1 MAFGISQSVRSRA
14 VQVCTPS
21 LFHQATRSSRV
32 KDVCAQIEDALERKR
47 RGEISQEDYD
57 TMKTR
62 LKSQLPILTPHAT
75 FRNGRRLNAD
85 AIPSGLSIYDK
96 DHIPDPRGYWEE
108 KRKELRVKNPTVL
121 ERILLVHVT
130 PSLEGLRLVFIIP
143 DGMDLARAQ
152 RWMSEQ
158 LEDAEYDVCVK
169 DLARPSFIVP
179 EDYIL
184 YINEAELFKDR
195 ANLPQISQMNTDSF
209 SGKMSHT
216 DLTDGSS
223 QAKNAPSQVNTK
235 HYTLNINK
243 NDNRLSGDGGN
254 PALPAGTAIQ
264 PAQPGDSHDSDAH
277 HLSDTGEHQ
286 SNSKE
291 VKSEERRVVGSEE
304 RRVKSEESNGSAA
317 MSEQAEQSTAGQAE
331 QTEQSTAGQAEQA
344 IKEDLN
350 QGGLH
355 RTNDRNFRASESNDK
370 LAYLL
375 PSAAENHLD
384 NSVASEKTGEG
395 FDAPPTL
402 ERSGTEHRGG
412 AVTSPSLL
420 RSEGDWGSEVEPS
433 LAKEGRGGL
442 KTSSEQGEESEERRE
457 KLEETSSKDSTTQ
470 QAVEGVRGE
479 AFPSEYDGI
488 PYDDLVSKLVELLGG
503 EPQHGSRNSFIFT
516 LSCYL
521 RYLCDDNRDWI
532 KAVIPTFGEEKS
544 RAFATVDSACNRKQA
559 NRMPSIVRKAVSLC
573 QDEQARGR
581 AANYDTDDFGDI
593 ANPDSYFY
601 RIHEMPQKLPKLIK
615 LLISKT
621 PKIYQ
626 PAVAQ
631 AVFPPLGAHL
641 CDTRFR
647 YIDNVEHEA
656 TLMNI
661 LCAPTGSG
669 KESITQPINHI
680 MADIRLRDAEQR
692 ARERA
697 WKDECNSKGAN
708 KDRRDR
714 PEGLVIQEVNIDM
727 TNPAFVLR
735 MKEAE
740 NHFLYAK
747 VNELNLF
754 DALKG
759 KTNQHFR
766 IMELAFDLGNYGQD
780 RVGVQSVTETVK
792 VRFNWN
798 ACCTP
803 KKCRDYF
810 RRVVTDGPISRI
822 SFATI
827 ERRPC
832 GSAMPIYGTYD
843 AAFDEE
849 LKPYIDNLLKA
860 RGLVDCPQAL
870 RLAKKLVEENA
881 EFARLSQNYV
891 FENLSFR
898 ANVIAYLK
906 ACVLYVANGMKWEKA
921 IEDFIRWSERYDL
934 WCKLKLFGQMIYDA
948 DGEQE
953 KVSRTAPNGPKN
965 LLTLLPEEFTMEDYM
980 KVRRAEGFDNDDL
993 KRIKGALKQ
1002 WVFRGYVVKIESA
1015 EDGAEDGK
1023 SCDGYSYSSIFR
1035 KLNFLKH

>member
-1 MAFGISQSVRSRA
+1 MAFGISQSVRSRE
-14 VQVCTPS
+14 VQVCTPE
-21 LFHQATRSSRV
+21 LFHQATKSSRV

-47 RGEISQEDYD
+47 RGEIGQEDYD

-96 DHIPDPRGYWEE
+96 DHIADPTGWWKAKSE
-108 KRKELRVKNPTVL
+108 ELRVKNPQVL
-121 ERILLVHVT
+121 ARILLVHVT
-130 PSLEGLRLVFIIP
+130 PSLEGLRLVFTIP
-143 DGMDLARAQ
+143 DGMDLAQAQ
-152 RWMSEQ
+152 KWMSQQ
-158 LEDAEYDVCVK
+158 LGDEEYDVCVK

-184 YINEAELFKDR
+184 FINESELF
-195 ANLPQISQMNTDSF
+195 
-209 SGKMSHT
+209 G
-216 DLTDGSS
+216 
-223 QAKNAPSQVNTK
+223 
-235 HYTLNINK
+235 
-243 NDNRLSGDGGN
+243 
-254 PALPAGTAIQ
+254 
-264 PAQPGDSHDSDAH
+264 
-277 HLSDTGEHQ
+277 
-286 SNSKE
+286 
-291 VKSEERRVVGSEE
+291 VKSEERRVKNSNVSAPQLNNQHLIDNNQNNKGNDETNRLSGNGGNPAVSPGSPAEHAQPADTNH
-304 RRVKSEESNGSAA
+304 SDDNHIGDNG
-317 MSEQAEQSTAGQAE
+317 G
-331 QTEQSTAGQAEQA
+331 
-344 IKEDLN
+344 N
-350 QGGLH
+350 QGNGGME
-355 RTNDRNFRASESNDK
+355 TEKNF
-370 LAYLL
+370 
-375 PSAAENHLD
+375 PM
-384 NSVASEKTGEG
+384 
-395 FDAPPTL
+395 
-402 ERSGTEHRGG
+402 
-412 AVTSPSLL
+412 
-420 RSEGDWGSEVEPS
+420 
-433 LAKEGRGGL
+433 
-442 KTSSEQGEESEERRE
+442 
-457 KLEETSSKDSTTQ
+457 
-470 QAVEGVRGE
+470 
-479 AFPSEYDGI
+479 EYDGI
-488 PYDDLVSKLVELLGG
+488 PYSSITSKLVELLGG

-521 RYLCDDNRDWI
+521 RYLCDDNATWI
-532 KAVIPTFGEEKS
+532 KQVIPTFGEEKK
-544 RAFATVDSACNRKQA
+544 RAFTTVDSACQRKQSH
-559 NRMPSIVRKAVSLC
+559 RMPMIVRKAITLC
-573 QDEQARGR
+573 QEERARGK
-581 AANYDTDDFGDI
+581 AADYDADEFGDI
-593 ANPDSYFY
+593 LNPDSYFY
-601 RIHEMPQKLPKLIK
+601 RIHEMPQKLPRLIR
-615 LLISKT
+615 LLVSKT
-621 PKIYQ
+621 PAIYQ
-626 PAVAQ
+626 PAVSQ
-631 AVFPPLGAHL
+631 AVFPALASHL

-669 KESITQPINHI
+669 KESITQPINRI
-680 MADIRLRDAEQR
+680 MADIRARDAEQR
-692 ARERA
+692 ERERA
-697 WKDECNSKGAN
+697 WKDECNRKGSN
-708 KDRRDR
+708 KDKRER

-740 NHFLYAK
+740 RHFLYAK

-810 RRVVTDGPISRI
+810 RRVVTDGPVSRI

-832 GSAMPIYGTYD
+832 GSEIPVYGSYD
-843 AAFDEE
+843 ASFDEE

-870 RLAKKLVEENA
+870 RLARKLMEENA

-906 ACVLYVANGMKWEKA
+906 ACVLYVANGMKWEKP
-921 IEDFIRWSERYDL
+921 IEDFVRWSERYDL

-948 DGEQE
+948 DGEQD

-965 LLTLLPEEFTMEDYM
+965 LLSLLPDEFSVDDYV
-980 KVRRAEGFDNDDL
+980 KVRRAQGFDNDNAR
-993 KRIKGALKQ
+993 RIRDAIHQ
-1002 WVFRGYVVKIESA
+1002 WVHRGYVAKVE
-1015 EDGAEDGK
+1015 GADTDTD
-1023 SCDGYSYSSIFR
+1023 SPIFR
-1035 KLNFLKH
+1035 KVKG

>member
-1 MAFGISQSVRSRA
+1 MFGISQSVRSRG
-14 VQVCTPS
+14 VQVCTPE
-21 LFHQATRSSRV
+21 LFHQATQSSRV

-47 RGEISQEDYD
+47 RGEICQEDYD
-57 TMKTR
+57 AMKTQ

-75 FRNGRRLNAD
+75 FKNGRRLNAD

-96 DHIPDPRGYWEE
+96 DHIPNPKGYWEVKSE
-108 KRKELRVKNPTVL
+108 ELRVKNPSAL

-130 PSLEGLRLVFIIP
+130 PSLEGLRLVFTIP
-143 DGMDLARAQ
+143 DGMDLAQAQ
-152 RWMSEQ
+152 KWMSEQ
-158 LEDAEYDVCVK
+158 LEDADYDVCVK

-179 EDYIL
+179 EEYIL
-184 YINEAELFKDR
+184 YINEGELFKEH
-195 ANLPQISQMNTDSF
+195 N
-209 SGKMSHT
+209 
-216 DLTDGSS
+216 SS
-223 QAKNAPSQVNTK
+223 
-235 HYTLNINK
+235 INNQNNK
-243 NDNRLSGDGGN
+243 GNDETNRLSGNGSNPAVSLGSPAEHAQPADHNGSDAAHISDNGGN
-254 PALPAGTAIQ
+254 
-264 PAQPGDSHDSDAH
+264 
-277 HLSDTGEHQ
+277 Q
-286 SNSKE
+286 SNGKQAPSK
-291 VKSEERRVVGSEE
+291 
-304 RRVKSEESNGSAA
+304 
-317 MSEQAEQSTAGQAE
+317 T
-331 QTEQSTAGQAEQA
+331 
-344 IKEDLN
+344 LN

-355 RTNDRNFRASESNDK
+355 RTK
-370 LAYLL
+370 
-375 PSAAENHLD
+375 
-384 NSVASEKTGEG
+384 NSGEG

-402 ERSGTEHRGG
+402 ERSGSERREG
-412 AVTSPSLL
+412 AVTPLPPEEERGLGIGGGALL
-420 RSEGDWGSEVEPS
+420 M
-433 LAKEGRGGL
+433 KEGRGGW
-442 KTSSEQGEESEERRE
+442 KTSSEQ
-457 KLEETSSKDSTTQ
+457 
-470 QAVEGVRGE
+470 EGKEVRGG
-479 AFPSEYDGI
+479 AFPTEYDGL
-488 PYDDLVSKLVELLGG
+488 PYDAIVSKLVELLGG

-532 KAVIPTFGEEKS
+532 KAILPTFGEEQQ
-544 RAFATVDSACNRKQA
+544 RAYATVDSACNRKQSH
-559 NRMPSIVRKAVSLC
+559 RMPSIVRKAISLC

-593 ANPDSYFY
+593 GNPESYFY
-601 RIHEMPQKLPKLIK
+601 RIHEMPSKLPKLIK
-615 LLISKT
+615 LLVSRT
-621 PKIYQ
+621 PTIYQ
-626 PAVAQ
+626 PAVSQ
-631 AVFPPLGAHL
+631 AVFPSLAAHL

-656 TLMNI
+656 TLMSI

-680 MADIRLRDAEQR
+680 MADIRARDAEQR
-692 ARERA
+692 ERERA
-697 WKDECNSKGAN
+697 WKDECNRKGSN
-708 KDRRDR
+708 KDKRER

-747 VNELNLF
+747 INELNLF

-766 IMELAFDLGNYGQD
+766 IMELAFDIGNYGQD

-832 GSAMPIYGTYD
+832 GSSMPIYGTYD

-860 RGLVDCPQAL
+860 RGLVDCPQAMK
-870 RLAKKLVEENA
+870 LAKKLVEENA

-906 ACVLYVANGMKWEKA
+906 ACVLYVANGMKWEKS

-948 DGEQE
+948 DGEQD

-965 LLTLLPEEFTMEDYM
+965 LLTLLPDSFTEDDYV
-980 KVRRAEGFDNDDL
+980 KVRRSQGFDNDDR
-993 KRIKGALKQ
+993 KRIKDALKQ
-1002 WVFRGYVVKIESA
+1002 WVHRGYVARMESG
-1015 EDGAEDGK
+1015 DGD
-1023 SCDGYSYSSIFR
+1023 SDSPIFR
-1035 KLNFLKH
+1035 KIKFRRNNGEC

>member
-1 MAFGISQSVRSRA
+1 M
-14 VQVCTPS
+14 QVCTPE
-21 LFHQATRSSRV
+21 LFHQATKSSRV

-47 RGEISQEDYD
+47 RGEIGQEDYD

-96 DHIPDPRGYWEE
+96 DHIADPTGWWKAKSE
-108 KRKELRVKNPTVL
+108 ELRVKNPQVL
-121 ERILLVHVT
+121 ARILLVHVT
-130 PSLEGLRLVFIIP
+130 PSLEGLRLVFVMP
-143 DGMDLARAQ
+143 EGMNLAEAQ
-152 RWMSEQ
+152 KWMSQQ
-158 LEDAEYDVCVK
+158 LGDEEYDVCVK

-179 EDYIL
+179 EEYIL
-184 YINEAELFKDR
+184 FIDEARLFAEVETPSDADDAAPHANTHENTNHNTNENPNEKENKTEKENRPESD
-195 ANLPQISQMNTDSF
+195 N
-209 SGKMSHT
+209 
-216 DLTDGSS
+216 SS
-223 QAKNAPSQVNTK
+223 A
-235 HYTLNINK
+235 
-243 NDNRLSGDGGN
+243 
-254 PALPAGTAIQ
+254 ALPAGTAVEY
-264 PAQPGDSHDSDAH
+264 AQSANHDRADDH
-277 HLSDTGEHQ
+277 HLG
-286 SNSKE
+286 
-291 VKSEERRVVGSEE
+291 
-304 RRVKSEESNGSAA
+304 
-317 MSEQAEQSTAGQAE
+317 
-331 QTEQSTAGQAEQA
+331 
-344 IKEDLN
+344 
-350 QGGLH
+350 
-355 RTNDRNFRASESNDK
+355 
-370 LAYLL
+370 
-375 PSAAENHLD
+375 NHGVD
-384 NSVASEKTGEG
+384 QDHV
-395 FDAPPTL
+395 
-402 ERSGTEHRGG
+402 
-412 AVTSPSLL
+412 
-420 RSEGDWGSEVEPS
+420 
-433 LAKEGRGGL
+433 
-442 KTSSEQGEESEERRE
+442 GEE
-457 KLEETSSKDSTTQ
+457 KQ
-470 QAVEGVRGE
+470 QDFAQ
-479 AFPSEYDGI
+479 EYDGI
-488 PYDDLVSKLVELLGG
+488 SYEAITSKLVELLGG

-521 RYLCDDNRDWI
+521 RYLCDDNAMWI
-532 KAVIPTFGEEKS
+532 KQVIPTFGEEKK
-544 RAFATVDSACNRKQA
+544 RAFTTVDSACQRKQSH
-559 NRMPSIVRKAVSLC
+559 RIPMIVRKAITLC
-573 QDEQARGR
+573 QEERARGK
-581 AANYDTDDFGDI
+581 AADYDADEFGDI
-593 ANPDSYFY
+593 LNPDSYFY
-601 RIHEMPQKLPKLIK
+601 RIHEMPQKLPRLIR
-615 LLISKT
+615 LLVSKT
-621 PKIYQ
+621 PVIYQ
-626 PAVAQ
+626 PAVSQ
-631 AVFPPLGAHL
+631 AVFPALASHL

-647 YIDNVEHEA
+647 YVDNVEHEA

-669 KESITQPINHI
+669 KESITQPINRI
-680 MADIRLRDAEQR
+680 MADIRARDAEQR
-692 ARERA
+692 ERERA
-697 WKDECNSKGAN
+697 WKDECNRKGSN
-708 KDRRDR
+708 KDKRER

-740 NHFLYAK
+740 RHFLYAK

-810 RRVVTDGPISRI
+810 RRVVTDGPVSRI

-832 GSAMPIYGTYD
+832 GSEIPVYGSYD

-870 RLAKKLVEENA
+870 RLARKLMEENA

-906 ACVLYVANGMKWEKA
+906 ACVLYVANGMKWEKS
-921 IEDFIRWSERYDL
+921 IEDFVRWSERYDL

-965 LLTLLPEEFTMEDYM
+965 LLSLLPDEFTMDDYV
-980 KVRRAEGFDNDDL
+980 KVRRAQGFDNDNAR
-993 KRIKGALKQ
+993 RIRDAIHQ
-1002 WVFRGYVVKIESA
+1002 WVHRGYVAKVE
-1015 EDGAEDGK
+1015 GADTDTD
-1023 SCDGYSYSSIFR
+1023 SPIFR
-1035 KLNFLKH
+1035 KVKFLKG

>member
-1 MAFGISQSVRSRA
+1 MAFGISQSVRSRE
-14 VQVCTPS
+14 VQVCTPE
-21 LFHQATRSSRV
+21 LFHQATKSSRV

-47 RGEISQEDYD
+47 RGEIGQEDYD

-96 DHIPDPRGYWEE
+96 DHIADPTGWWKAKSE
-108 KRKELRVKNPTVL
+108 ELRVKNPQVL
-121 ERILLVHVT
+121 ARILLVHVT
-130 PSLEGLRLVFIIP
+130 PSLEGLRLVFVMP
-143 DGMDLARAQ
+143 EGMNLAEAQ
-152 RWMSEQ
+152 KWMSQQ
-158 LEDAEYDVCVK
+158 LGDEEYDVCVK

-179 EDYIL
+179 EEYIL
-184 YINEAELFKDR
+184 FIDEARLFAEVETPSDADDAAPHANTHENTNHNTNENPNE
-195 ANLPQISQMNTDSF
+195 NE
-209 SGKMSHT
+209 
-216 DLTDGSS
+216 
-223 QAKNAPSQVNTK
+223 
-235 HYTLNINK
+235 NK
-243 NDNRLSGDGGN
+243 TEKEHRPESDNS
-254 PALPAGTAIQ
+254 PAALPAGTAAEY
-264 PAQPGDSHDSDAH
+264 AQSANHDCADDH
-277 HLSDTGEHQ
+277 HLG
-286 SNSKE
+286 
-291 VKSEERRVVGSEE
+291 
-304 RRVKSEESNGSAA
+304 
-317 MSEQAEQSTAGQAE
+317 
-331 QTEQSTAGQAEQA
+331 
-344 IKEDLN
+344 
-350 QGGLH
+350 
-355 RTNDRNFRASESNDK
+355 
-370 LAYLL
+370 
-375 PSAAENHLD
+375 NHGVD
-384 NSVASEKTGEG
+384 QDHG
-395 FDAPPTL
+395 
-402 ERSGTEHRGG
+402 
-412 AVTSPSLL
+412 
-420 RSEGDWGSEVEPS
+420 
-433 LAKEGRGGL
+433 
-442 KTSSEQGEESEERRE
+442 GEEKRQ
-457 KLEETSSKDSTTQ
+457 DFAQ
-470 QAVEGVRGE
+470 
-479 AFPSEYDGI
+479 EYDGI
-488 PYDDLVSKLVELLGG
+488 SYEAITSKLVELLGG

-521 RYLCDDNRDWI
+521 RYLCDDNAAWI
-532 KAVIPTFGEEKS
+532 KQVIPTFGEEKK
-544 RAFATVDSACNRKQA
+544 RAFTTVDSACQRKQSH
-559 NRMPSIVRKAVSLC
+559 RMPMIVRKAISLC
-573 QDEQARGR
+573 QQEQARGK
-581 AANYDTDDFGDI
+581 AADYDADEFGDI
-593 ANPDSYFY
+593 LNPDSYFY
-601 RIHEMPQKLPKLIK
+601 RIHEMPQKLPRLIR
-615 LLISKT
+615 LLVSKT
-621 PKIYQ
+621 PAIYQ
-626 PAVAQ
+626 PAVSQ
-631 AVFPPLGAHL
+631 AVFPALASHL

-669 KESITQPINHI
+669 KESITQPINRI
-680 MADIRLRDAEQR
+680 MADIRARDAEQR
-692 ARERA
+692 ERERA
-697 WKDECNSKGAN
+697 WKDECNRKGSN
-708 KDRRDR
+708 KDKRER

-740 NHFLYAK
+740 RHFLYAK

-810 RRVVTDGPISRI
+810 RRVVTDGPVSRI

-832 GSAMPIYGTYD
+832 GSEIPVYGSYD

-870 RLAKKLVEENA
+870 RLARKLMEENA

-906 ACVLYVANGMKWEKA
+906 ACVLYVANGMKWEKS
-921 IEDFIRWSERYDL
+921 IEDFVRWSERYDL

-948 DGEQE
+948 DGEQD

-965 LLTLLPEEFTMEDYM
+965 LLSLLPDEFTMDDYV
-980 KVRRAEGFDNDDL
+980 KVRRAQGFDNDNAR
-993 KRIKGALKQ
+993 RIRDAIHQ
-1002 WVFRGYVVKIESA
+1002 WVHRGYVAKVE
-1015 EDGAEDGK
+1015 GADTDTD
-1023 SCDGYSYSSIFR
+1023 SPIFR
-1035 KLNFLKH
+1035 KVKFLKG

>member
-1 MAFGISQSVRSRA
+1 MTFGISQSVRSRE
-14 VQVCTPS
+14 VQVCTPE
-21 LFHQATRSSRV
+21 LFHQATKSSRV

-47 RGEISQEDYD
+47 RGEIGQEDYD

-96 DHIPDPRGYWEE
+96 DHIPNPKGYWEVKSE
-108 KRKELRVKNPTVL
+108 ELRVKNPSAL

-130 PSLEGLRLVFIIP
+130 PSLEGLRLVFTIP
-143 DGMDLARAQ
+143 DGMDLAQAQ
-152 RWMSEQ
+152 KWMSQQ
-158 LEDAEYDVCVK
+158 LGDEEYDVCVK

-184 YINEAELFKDR
+184 FINESELF
-195 ANLPQISQMNTDSF
+195 
-209 SGKMSHT
+209 G
-216 DLTDGSS
+216 
-223 QAKNAPSQVNTK
+223 
-235 HYTLNINK
+235 
-243 NDNRLSGDGGN
+243 
-254 PALPAGTAIQ
+254 
-264 PAQPGDSHDSDAH
+264 
-277 HLSDTGEHQ
+277 
-286 SNSKE
+286 
-291 VKSEERRVVGSEE
+291 VKSEERRVKNSNVSAPQLNNQHLIDNNQNNKGNDETNRLSGNGGNPAVSPGSPAEHAQPADTNH
-304 RRVKSEESNGSAA
+304 SDDNHIGDNG
-317 MSEQAEQSTAGQAE
+317 G
-331 QTEQSTAGQAEQA
+331 
-344 IKEDLN
+344 N
-350 QGGLH
+350 QGNGGME
-355 RTNDRNFRASESNDK
+355 TEKNF
-370 LAYLL
+370 
-375 PSAAENHLD
+375 PM
-384 NSVASEKTGEG
+384 
-395 FDAPPTL
+395 
-402 ERSGTEHRGG
+402 
-412 AVTSPSLL
+412 
-420 RSEGDWGSEVEPS
+420 
-433 LAKEGRGGL
+433 
-442 KTSSEQGEESEERRE
+442 
-457 KLEETSSKDSTTQ
+457 
-470 QAVEGVRGE
+470 
-479 AFPSEYDGI
+479 EYDGI
-488 PYDDLVSKLVELLGG
+488 PYSSITSKLVELLGG

-532 KAVIPTFGEEKS
+532 KAILPTFGEEQK
-544 RAFATVDSACNRKQA
+544 RAFTTVDSACQRKQSH
-559 NRMPSIVRKAVSLC
+559 RMPMIVRKAITLC
-573 QDEQARGR
+573 QEERARGR
-581 AANYDTDDFGDI
+581 ASDYDADEFGDI
-593 ANPDSYFY
+593 LNPDSYFY
-601 RIHEMPQKLPKLIK
+601 RIHEMPQKLPRLIR
-615 LLISKT
+615 LLVSKT
-621 PKIYQ
+621 PAIYQ
-626 PAVAQ
+626 PAVSQ
-631 AVFPPLGAHL
+631 AVFPALASHL

-647 YIDNVEHEA
+647 YVDNVEHEA

-669 KESITQPINHI
+669 KESITQPINRI
-680 MADIRLRDAEQR
+680 MADIRSRDAEQR
-692 ARERA
+692 ERERV
-697 WKDECNSKGAN
+697 WKDECNRKGSN
-708 KDRRDR
+708 KDRRER

-740 NHFLYAK
+740 RHFLYAK

-810 RRVVTDGPISRI
+810 RRVVTDGPVSRI

-832 GSAMPIYGTYD
+832 GSEIPVYGTYD

-849 LKPYIDNLLKA
+849 LKPFIDNLLKA

-870 RLAKKLVEENA
+870 RLARKLMEENA

-906 ACVLYVANGMKWEKA
+906 ACVLYVANGMKWEKP
-921 IEDFIRWSERYDL
+921 IEDFVRWSERYDL

-948 DGEQE
+948 DGEQD
-953 KVSRTAPNGPKN
+953 KMSRTAPNGPKN
-965 LLTLLPEEFTMEDYM
+965 LLSLLPDEFTVDDYV
-980 KVRRAEGFDNDDL
+980 KVRRAQGFDNDNA
-993 KRIKGALKQ
+993 KRIRDAIHQ
-1002 WVFRGYVVKIESA
+1002 WVHRGYVAKVE
-1015 EDGAEDGK
+1015 GADADTD
-1023 SCDGYSYSSIFR
+1023 SPIFR
-1035 KLNFLKH
+1035 KVKFLKG